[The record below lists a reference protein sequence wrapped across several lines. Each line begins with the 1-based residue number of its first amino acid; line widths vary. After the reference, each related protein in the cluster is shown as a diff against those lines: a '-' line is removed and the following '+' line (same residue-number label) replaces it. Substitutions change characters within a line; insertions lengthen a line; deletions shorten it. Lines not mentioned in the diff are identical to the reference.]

1 MTTLLLVCI
10 EYLSSK
16 MLSWKVFLFRQI
28 SAGVSSFFP
37 ALLQIQ
43 GKPLGTV
50 KVTQQTQGAQTTARA
65 QGRSPAQRRRLNTQ

>member
-1 MTTLLLVCI
+1 M
-10 EYLSSK
+10 YSS
-16 MLSWKVFLFRQI
+16 
-28 SAGVSSFFP
+28 FP

-65 QGRSPAQRRRLNTQ
+65 QRRSLAQRRKSQNK